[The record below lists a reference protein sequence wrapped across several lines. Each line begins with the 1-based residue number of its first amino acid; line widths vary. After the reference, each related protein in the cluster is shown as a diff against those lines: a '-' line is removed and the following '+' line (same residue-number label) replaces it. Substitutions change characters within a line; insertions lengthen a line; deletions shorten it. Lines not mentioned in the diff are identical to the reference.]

1 MHINSKGGLRKRLG
15 GWCCLFRMI
24 TWQIRMTKKWN
35 HSVIFFPPLDFN
47 NTDRPWSDPW
57 SWRDSLSQHHHYYGI
72 RRNSALAPGAPPLF
86 LLHCSWCLQGSFS
99 HMLSFPIAA
108 LVQQFSTFLENVIP
122 EACQSCHLAQFGWQ
136 RVCLGSCLCQ
146 IWRQFPASSH
156 RSHPCSPF
164 ATKTWPLKPNKL
176 YASREKAS
184 LPASRHQGQ
193 SIQALWAAAGLTVLT
208 TTGKKLYRYHKST
221 NIYLLEC

>member
-15 GWCCLFRMI
+15 GYLFRMI

-57 SWRDSLSQHHHYYGI
+57 SWRDSLSQYHHYYGI

-136 RVCLGSCLCQ
+136 RVCLGVGSVRYGGSFQHLLTEAT
-146 IWRQFPASSH
+146 PAAPLLPKPGLSNPINYMLQERRHCSQ
-156 RSHPCSPF
+156 HPDTGARVSKPF
-164 ATKTWPLKPNKL
+164 EQQL
-176 YASREKAS
+176 
-184 LPASRHQGQ
+184 G
-193 SIQALWAAAGLTVLT
+193 
-208 TTGKKLYRYHKST
+208 
-221 NIYLLEC
+221 

>member
-15 GWCCLFRMI
+15 GYLFRMI

-99 HMLSFPIAA
+99 HMLSLVSHSCSCAA
-108 LVQQFSTFLENVIP
+108 VFNLSWECYPRGMPAL
-122 EACQSCHLAQFGWQ
+122 S
-136 RVCLGSCLCQ
+136 LGSVWLAACLSWQLPLSDMEAVSSIFSQKPPLQPLCYQ
-146 IWRQFPASSH
+146 NLASQ
-156 RSHPCSPF
+156 
-164 ATKTWPLKPNKL
+164 T
-176 YASREKAS
+176 
-184 LPASRHQGQ
+184 Q
-193 SIQALWAAAGLTVLT
+193 
-208 TTGKKLYRYHKST
+208 
-221 NIYLLEC
+221 